1 MGVIMKRIQVMV
13 ENDLYAKMV
22 DSSHQKGLSL
32 SSFTRLVLLNTFK
45 KKVKMSVLDEALIDL
60 EKGDVEEFTLE
71 QFNKQIDDLLE

>member
-1 MGVIMKRIQVMV
+1 MV

-22 DSSHQKGLSL
+22 NSSHQKGLSL

-45 KKVKMSVLDEALIDL
+45 KKVKMNVLDEALLDL